1 MYSQKDYDDI
11 CAQRRGRLLA
21 LCLPFAL
28 LAGLTLLSF
37 LIRWP
42 QGVTVALTIAA
53 GALFIAGW
61 SFFISPLNAYR
72 KHIFHAL
79 NGHTSKTRGVFVG
92 MGDERVERE
101 GLIFWPLTLN
111 VGAGI
116 RDDGDRLFYY
126 DAYLERPDFQPGE
139 ELELTSYDNRV
150 IAWSRVQKE

>member
-1 MYSQKDYDDI
+1 MYSQIDYDDI

-61 SFFISPLNAYR
+61 SFFISPLSAYR

-79 NGHTSKTRGVFVG
+79 NGHTSKTQGVFVG
-92 MGDERVERE
+92 MDDERVERE

>member
-72 KHIFHAL
+72 KHISHAL
-79 NGHTSKTRGVFVG
+79 NGHTSRTRGVFVG
-92 MGDERVERE
+92 MDDERVERE

>member
-37 LIRWP
+37 LICWP

-92 MGDERVERE
+92 MDDERVERE

-111 VGAGI
+111 AGAGI

>member
-1 MYSQKDYDDI
+1 MS
-11 CAQRRGRLLA
+11 A
-21 LCLPFAL
+21 LRPFAL

-61 SFFISPLNAYR
+61 SFFISPLSAYR

-79 NGHTSKTRGVFVG
+79 NGHTSRTRGVFVG
-92 MGDERVERE
+92 MDDERVERE

>member
-11 CAQRRGRLLA
+11 SAQRRGRLLA

-92 MGDERVERE
+92 MDDERVERE

-111 VGAGI
+111 AGAGI